1 MAAYSYFL
9 QFPVLLRIC
18 VAREC
23 LYWRQRLSKGM
34 AKGETLEQFG
44 LPCQY
49 WSYTNWNVKCQALH
63 TDIYVQV
70 ELQENDFFIFFF

>member
-1 MAAYSYFL
+1 MPLKLGIQYCQVNMAAYSYFL

-18 VAREC
+18 VAHEC
-23 LYWRQRLSKGM
+23 LYWRQCLSKGM

-49 WSYTNWNVKCQALH
+49 
-63 TDIYVQV
+63 
-70 ELQENDFFIFFF
+70 